1 VDNKETCLENREN
14 KIEAITDIPFEL
26 DMEDLLEKIHV
37 ETGSSDA
44 EEFEALVQKVRKRGR
59 PKVVYKESF
68 IQSKDEKTVTI
79 DNVTFTSRTLRM
91 NLEKVERVFP
101 YVATCGREVDEIRFP
116 EGELLKAFWL
126 DTIKET
132 LLDFGCQYLDGHLN
146 HKYMLAKIS
155 SMSPGSGDTIIWPIE
170 QQKELFSLFGNVEDL
185 IGVSLTDSCL
195 MIPIK
200 SVSGI
205 RFPTEI
211 DFRSCQVCHRE
222 KCPSRSAPFDKELWE
237 SIQLDKELE
246 A

>member
-1 VDNKETCLENREN
+1 MENREN

-132 LLDFGCQYLDGHLN
+132 LLDFACQYLDGHLT

-222 KCPSRSAPFDKELWE
+222 KCPSRSAPFDKGLWE
-237 SIQLDKELE
+237 SIQLDKEFE

>member
-1 VDNKETCLENREN
+1 MVNQEN

-26 DMEDLLEKIHV
+26 DVEDLLEKIHV

-44 EEFEALVQKVRKRGR
+44 REFEALVQKVQKRGK
-59 PKVVYKESF
+59 PKVVYTESF
-68 IQSKDEKTVTI
+68 IQSRGEKTVTI
-79 DNVTFTSRTLRM
+79 DNVTFTSRTLCM

-132 LLDFGCQYLDGHLN
+132 LLDFACQYLDGHLT

-170 QQKELFSLFGNVEDL
+170 QQKQLFSLFGNVEDL

-222 KCPSRSAPFDKELWE
+222 KCPSRSAPFDKGLWE
-237 SIQLDKELE
+237 SIQLDKEFE
-246 A
+246 ASHI

>member
-1 VDNKETCLENREN
+1 MENREN

-44 EEFEALVQKVRKRGR
+44 REFEALVQKVRKRGK

-68 IQSKDEKTVTI
+68 IRSKDEKTVTI
-79 DNVTFTSRTLRM
+79 DNVTFTSRTLRK
-91 NLEKVERVFP
+91 NLEKMERVFP

-116 EGELLKAFWL
+116 EGELLKVFWL

-132 LLDFGCQYLDGHLN
+132 LLDFASQYLDGHLI

-185 IGVSLTDSCL
+185 IGVRLTDSCL

-222 KCPSRSAPFDKELWE
+222 KCPSRSAPFDKGLWE
-237 SIQLDKELE
+237 SIQLDKEFE